1 MADKIG
7 LEAIF
12 DLSGWSGNFKAYIRD
27 IDHANSKTLSFT
39 DSISK
44 IGQITLAAVGA
55 SIAAIGAAI
64 SGFTYMS
71 VKDAISVESAFAGVV
86 KTTDGLADQFG
97 NLTPLGLKLKDMFRD
112 LAKEIPLSTEELMK
126 IGEIGGQLGI
136 AEDKLIDFTKTVAAM
151 GVSTDMSTEDAAFSF
166 AMLTNVM
173 GLTQDQF
180 DEIGSAV
187 VRLGNTSNTTESRI
201 MDFASKMAGAAKI
214 AGLSV
219 ADVLGISAAFS
230 SVGAEAQAGGTAT
243 QKVLLNITKAVAT
256 NSSELQIW
264 ANTAGV
270 SVNDFVDMWETKPAA
285 AFAAFVTGLGEQGDQ
300 AFQTLDTLGIADQR
314 LMREFLKLGNAGDLL
329 INKID
334 ESNMAYE
341 ENTALTWEAGQ
352 RYATTESQLI
362 MLKNTVR
369 DLGIEFGTALLP
381 AIKTVVDVFRD
392 FIEKHGPGIEQFFTT
407 VGGLV
412 SNFTKAF
419 IETEDPVLAVKYAL
433 YEMLPPDM
441 AAQISDIV
449 DKIVEF
455 KDRAMEI
462 IAPIAEWISKNVEL
476 KDVLITLGIMAA
488 VAIAPAV
495 WAFLQ
500 LAGTFALV
508 LAAVTALRHAWETDF
523 LGMQTN
529 LTKVWENVKNVFNA
543 VVAMFKGDWE
553 TAGKELNEAWQRTWE
568 TTKEIF
574 GPIIE
579 KIKQFMAEKWEEI
592 KAGAIKKWEE
602 IKEKVGMWVEK
613 TKADIIEKF
622 NGVKESLAQ
631 FWENIKTSI
640 ITKWE
645 EIKASIKEKIDG
657 IVLSIEEFGLGIQ
670 EKIQG
675 YFEGVKTSA
684 QEKWEEIKA
693 SILEKL
699 RELFSYMGIDFDEF
713 VADWQQIFERV
724 KIIGE
729 TIWTNI
735 KETLAPIFQ
744 SIKNVATEIW
754 NGMRDAA
761 IAVWN
766 ELKSATIDAWE
777 ELKSA
782 TRDAWEELKSATRDA
797 WEELKSATLDAWH
810 NIETYIIEPIERV
823 LTFVSQKFEEIKIA
837 ISEKVE
843 EIKAQIKEKT
853 TAIEEIW
860 KTTMKNIKEKISTV
874 WEEIKG
880 VVKEKIDS
888 VIASVREKLTAFTEI
903 GKAIVEGI
911 KAGILAAAGD
921 LLSSATQLVQDVLTA
936 IEKKLDIRSPS
947 KVFKI
952 RVGKNISLGIA
963 EGIQQYKKQPLAVIQ
978 RLSTEMASVP
988 SQPNIST
995 TNNYNNNRN
1004 VNIEINPSYASYQS
1018 PASLYFDVVSAIGRI

>member
-201 MDFASKMAGAAKI
+201 MDFASKMAGAAKV

-455 KDRAMEI
+455 KDRAMEFI
-462 IAPIAEWISKNVEL
+462 TPIAEWIAKNVEL
-476 KDVLITLGIMAA
+476 KDVLVALGIAVA
-488 VAIAPAV
+488 VAIAPVVATV
-495 WAFLQ
+495 LQ
-500 LAGTFALV
+500 LVGTFMLIV
-508 LAAVTALRHAWETDF
+508 AAVAAVRQAWENDF
-523 LGMQTN
+523 LGIRTALTEFWESSAKPALENLWEWLQINIPIAIQTLSDFWTNTLWPAIQSVSSYINEVVIPTMQD
-529 LTKVWENVKNVFNA
+529 VWNWLSVNIPA
-543 VVAMFKGDWE
+543 AIE
-553 TAGKELNEAWQRTWE
+553 TAKQTWE
-568 TTKEIF
+568 SLKETI
-574 GPIIE
+574 
-579 KIKQFMAEKWEEI
+579 
-592 KAGAIKKWEE
+592 AGA
-602 IKEKVGMWVEK
+602 
-613 TKADIIEKF
+613 
-622 NGVKESLAQ
+622 
-631 FWENIKTSI
+631 WENIKTFV
-640 ITKWE
+640 E
-645 EIKASIKEKIDG
+645 DG
-657 IVLSIEEFGLGIQ
+657 INSIVNFWTVGDHSIWEDVSTIWGGIFDFVSWLM
-670 EKIQG
+670 E
-675 YFEGVKTSA
+675 
-684 QEKWEEIKA
+684 
-693 SILEKL
+693 SILTIVAGILDMTFGKWVQFGGAVTEYTSMWGDTLKTY
-699 RELFSYMGIDFDEF
+699 FSSIWEGIKSMFS
-713 VADWQQIFERV
+713 VAL
-724 KIIGE
+724 E
-729 TIWTNI
+729 TIWAIVTNNFEAIKNIVMVVFETIASIIQNSVDRWRLIISMIASLIRGDFDQFGYALEEFWQSLGEDIKTIISADLAILKEVFTTAWENI
-735 KETLAPIFQ
+735 KKIFNS
-744 SIKNVATEIW
+744 SIE
-754 NGMRDAA
+754 
-761 IAVWN
+761 
-766 ELKSATIDAWE
+766 
-777 ELKSA
+777 
-782 TRDAWEELKSATRDA
+782 
-797 WEELKSATLDAWH
+797 
-810 NIETYIIEPIERV
+810 
-823 LTFVSQKFEEIKIA
+823 
-837 ISEKVE
+837 
-843 EIKAQIKEKT
+843 
-853 TAIEEIW
+853 
-860 KTTMKNIKEKISTV
+860 NIK
-874 WEEIKG
+874 
-880 VVKEKIDS
+880 
-888 VIASVREKLTAFTEI
+888 TAFTSMDWAQL
-903 GKAIVEGI
+903 GKDVIAGIADGI
-911 KAGILAAAGD
+911 KNGASRVAEAAKDAAQSALQAAKD
-921 LLSSATQLVQDVLTA
+921 FLL
-936 IEKKLDIRSPS
+936 IKSPS
-947 KVFKI
+947 KVFKMQI
-952 RVGKNISLGIA
+952 GKNISLGMA
-963 EGIQQYKKQPLAVIQ
+963 EGISAYKKQPLAVI
-978 RLSTEMASVP
+978 RGLSTEMASVP